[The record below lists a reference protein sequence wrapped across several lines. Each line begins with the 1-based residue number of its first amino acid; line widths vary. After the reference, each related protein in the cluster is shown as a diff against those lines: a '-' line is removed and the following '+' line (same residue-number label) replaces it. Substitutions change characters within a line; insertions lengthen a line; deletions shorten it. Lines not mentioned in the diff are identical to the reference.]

1 MGQNSDTYNIFGSY
15 FNSVL
20 LKEQTNL
27 VSPEK
32 LEKLKQQRKTE
43 TDPVKIENL
52 DRDIKASEE
61 HNKDLELNPWKK
73 RKEGE
78 SSLQHLR
85 RKGAEQ
91 DRILFGQPA
100 SQEDMEGYKST
111 AVKPDEVV
119 GKTTP
124 LTPEER
130 AYADAAKAKGKN
142 LSDAQVRGMF
152 ANEKRIKEA
161 PATQTQAQPATQAQP
176 KGKITVKSTA
186 QELKNATDAEF
197 MELLKSL

>member
-15 FNSVL
+15 FNGVL
-20 LKEQTNL
+20 LKEQTNF

-85 RKGAEQ
+85 RKRAEQ
-91 DRILFGQPA
+91 DRILYAQPA
-100 SQEDMEGYKST
+100 SDEDMKDYKST

-130 AYADAAKAKGKN
+130 AYADAAKAKGKT
-142 LSDAQVRGMF
+142 LTDTQARLMF
-152 ANEKRIKEA
+152 ANDKRIKEA
-161 PATQTQAQPATQAQP
+161 PATQAQAQPA
-176 KGKITVKSTA
+176 A
-186 QELKNATDAEF
+186 QEQSDDEIIASIRAKLNKQ
-197 MELLKSL
+197 